1 MIRKNQ
7 KSFSTMKKVIAEA
20 TKLQSQV
27 LESIIGTS
35 KDGNNAGGDDMVKN
49 GTSKESSELMTDA
62 EKQIKMHKSEKET
75 FSKGI
80 ASIIFKAQQVEVEQM
95 NPEVV
100 NIEQFASF
108 DEITASAETIQ
119 QSEVK
124 TTEVKICTTI
134 TTDREEV
141 AGMYHFNT

>member
-1 MIRKNQ
+1 
-7 KSFSTMKKVIAEA
+7 MKKVIAEA

-119 QSEVK
+119 QSELK
-124 TTEVKICTTI
+124 TT
-134 TTDREEV
+134 D
-141 AGMYHFNT
+141 

>member
-1 MIRKNQ
+1 
-7 KSFSTMKKVIAEA
+7 
-20 TKLQSQV
+20 
-27 LESIIGTS
+27 
-35 KDGNNAGGDDMVKN
+35 MVKN

-108 DEITASAETIQ
+108 DEITASAETMQ

-134 TTDREEV
+134 TTDRVEV
-141 AGMYHFNT
+141 AGYFENIGNAKQNYFFQK